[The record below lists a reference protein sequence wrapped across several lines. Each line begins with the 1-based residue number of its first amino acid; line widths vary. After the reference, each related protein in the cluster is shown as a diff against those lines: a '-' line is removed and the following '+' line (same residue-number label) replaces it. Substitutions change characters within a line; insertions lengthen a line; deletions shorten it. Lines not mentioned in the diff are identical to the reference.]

1 MLKPILQFG
10 AIAAL
15 FFLVWFGLDRIDWMT
30 IFQVEKTTK
39 NIEEKLGDLYWDIL
53 KKVNDEITDKD
64 VVAPID
70 SLLTRICE
78 RNDIDREKIK
88 LHLVD
93 KDEVNAFALPDYHMV
108 VYTGLIEDCENEAE
122 LCGIIAHELAHLEKG
137 HIMQKLVKEIGLAV
151 LISMTSGNGSP
162 EIIKQAV
169 KVLTSSAYDRKL
181 ETEADL
187 TGAEYLINAGI
198 DPEAFAAFMF
208 RMSEQEKSLPDQLY
222 WVSTHPGSEERTQA
236 ILDYIEDREVKVE
249 MILDSTQWNMLKE
262 NLLKD

>member
-122 LCGIIAHELAHLEKG
+122 LCGII
-137 HIMQKLVKEIGLAV
+137 KEIGLSV
-151 LISMTSGNGSP
+151 LLSMTSGNGNP

-169 KVLTSSAYDRKL
+169 KVQIAECGIEVPWFVRMGSCIATSTRKK
-181 ETEADL
+181 
-187 TGAEYLINAGI
+187 TGWRQKKHLCVPKMVLGI
-198 DPEAFAAFMF
+198 RLMRPC
-208 RMSEQEKSLPDQLY
+208 SLP
-222 WVSTHPGSEERTQA
+222 
-236 ILDYIEDREVKVE
+236 
-249 MILDSTQWNMLKE
+249 
-262 NLLKD
+262 

>member
-64 VVAPID
+64 VVVPID

-78 RNDIDREKIK
+78 RNDIDRKKIK

-93 KDEVNAFALPDYHMV
+93 KDEVNAFALP
-108 VYTGLIEDCENEAE
+108 VYTT
-122 LCGIIAHELAHLEKG
+122 
-137 HIMQKLVKEIGLAV
+137 M
-151 LISMTSGNGSP
+151 
-162 EIIKQAV
+162 
-169 KVLTSSAYDRKL
+169 
-181 ETEADL
+181 
-187 TGAEYLINAGI
+187 
-198 DPEAFAAFMF
+198 
-208 RMSEQEKSLPDQLY
+208 
-222 WVSTHPGSEERTQA
+222 
-236 ILDYIEDREVKVE
+236 
-249 MILDSTQWNMLKE
+249 
-262 NLLKD
+262 

>member
-10 AIAAL
+10 AIVAI

-30 IFQVEKTTK
+30 LFQVEKASK
-39 NIEEKLGDLYWDIL
+39 NIEEKLGELYWDIL
-53 KKVNDEITDKD
+53 NKVNDEITDKE
-64 VVAPID
+64 VVAPLD

-108 VYTGLIEDCENEAE
+108 VYTGLIQDCENEAE

-137 HIMQKLVKEIGLAV
+137 HIMQKLVKEIGLSV
-151 LISMTSGNGSP
+151 LLSMTSGNGNP

-208 RMSEQEKSLPDQLY
+208 RMSEQEEGLPDQLF
-222 WVSTHPGSEERTQA
+222 WVSTHPGSEERTTA
-236 ILDYIEDREVKVE
+236 ILEYIADKDFTEE
-249 MILDSTQWNMLKE
+249 MVLDSVAWQRLKS
-262 NLLKD
+262 NLSDL

>member
-137 HIMQKLVKEIGLAV
+137 HIMQKLVKEVGLAV
-151 LISMTSGNGSP
+151 LISMTSGNGNP

-169 KVLTSSAYDRKL
+169 KVRS
-181 ETEADL
+181 
-187 TGAEYLINAGI
+187 
-198 DPEAFAAFMF
+198 
-208 RMSEQEKSLPDQLY
+208 
-222 WVSTHPGSEERTQA
+222 
-236 ILDYIEDREVKVE
+236 
-249 MILDSTQWNMLKE
+249 
-262 NLLKD
+262 